1 MGQANSEAAA
11 SLAEDK
17 AQPAES
23 VQVSMAAVV
32 IGQEEEED
40 TAVRHGAP
48 SLDAGGA
55 EAASVDQGKGFRR
68 RGLPAR
74 ILVTRQGIT
83 FTVSSCQECQDQ
95 LNKFLLMRR
104 PELAMMGAQYV
115 E

>member
-17 AQPAES
+17 AQAAES

-32 IGQEEEED
+32 TGQEEED

-48 SLDAGGA
+48 CLDAGAA

-68 RGLPAR
+68 RATSQGSRYML
-74 ILVTRQGIT
+74 TRAPPESPDDIGSQSGIT
-83 FTVSSCQECQDQ
+83 
-95 LNKFLLMRR
+95 
-104 PELAMMGAQYV
+104 
-115 E
+115 